1 MKSGLY
7 FINRKGMDENV
18 ARLIEP
24 DLEKPL
30 NGPAVLIHEG
40 GTTFA
45 DIELVN
51 VEGYEV
57 RGLRLV
63 TKLLREHNLT
73 PEDLHELVRNVA
85 FAAELMRKKEPQKAQ
100 SAPTRYT
107 HYDHDMARYVVP
119 CYEKLDGSRI
129 TFHVKT
135 GEIETIDNTR
145 GQHLTVGRR
154 PDIVWG
160 EVIDRLAE
168 LENKEEAE
176 R

>member
-57 RGLRLV
+57 RDLRLV

-73 PEDLHELVRNVA
+73 PEDLHKLVSNVA
-85 FAAELMRKKEPQKAQ
+85 LAVELMGKKKPPKVQMT
-100 SAPTRYT
+100 PNRYT
-107 HYDHDMARYVVP
+107 YYDHDMERYVVP
-119 CYEKLDGSRI
+119 CYNKPDGRRI
-129 TFHVKT
+129 AFHVTT
-135 GEIETIDNTR
+135 GEIETIEASN
-145 GQHLTVGRR
+145 GQHLTVGRK